1 MTKKKLSGQT
11 ITIIILA
18 ILLLVT
24 VIFGGV
30 YAYYSQKSTQVQG
43 MIKMANL
50 KIEMNAGGSGSS
62 GSSTLLNTSSVY
74 VPGQNLPNSALT
86 VTNTSNTNIYLVVV
100 YSVKAV
106 KYDEQ
111 TNQPTGEIADYDF
124 EHPVIDIADNIDATG
139 KKKWEDFRFQDSTNN
154 TDFRYLIIADP
165 IAPPVEGQSNIIDVI
180 PEGKLMLSRELGNNY
195 QACTITLTF
204 RAYCIGSDSLQD
216 EINRNLGSNPTTE
229 AKCNYIMNTIYQA
242 FSRQIGH
249 ETD

>member
-50 KIEMNAGGSGSS
+50 NIEMKASGSS
-62 GSSTLLNTSSVY
+62 SSDIILNTNAVY
-74 VPGQNLPNSALT
+74 VPGQNLQNTALT

-100 YSVKAV
+100 YSVKAI
-106 KYDEQ
+106 KYDEH
-111 TNQPTGEIADYDF
+111 NNRVGEITDYDF
-124 EHPVIDIADNIDATG
+124 KNPVIDIADNIDATG

-165 IAPPVEGQSNIIDVI
+165 IAPPVEGQSNVIDVI

-204 RAYCIGSDSLQD
+204 SAYCIGSDSLQD